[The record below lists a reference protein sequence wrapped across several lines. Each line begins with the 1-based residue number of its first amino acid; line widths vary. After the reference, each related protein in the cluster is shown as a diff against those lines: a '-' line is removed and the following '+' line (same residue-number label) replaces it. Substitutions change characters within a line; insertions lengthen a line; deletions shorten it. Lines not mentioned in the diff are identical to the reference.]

1 MEKILLIEDDAD
13 IREMLIDYLS
23 GDGYEITAYADGVS
37 VGTDIIDYA
46 LALVDL
52 MLPKS
57 NGFELIKK
65 IREIST
71 IPIIIITAK
80 NSDHDK
86 ARGLSLGAD
95 DYVTKPFSIVEL
107 SARIKANIRRVAMYD
122 VQTPTE
128 NVIRLKDLQIDLSAH
143 IVKRGTDFI
152 DLTRTEFDILVYLSK
167 NRNRALSKEAIYQK
181 IWKEP
186 YYGNENVLNTHMNR
200 LRNKL
205 KNGDG
210 EYIKT
215 LWGIGYKIMEERGIQ
230 DFKIIDDGQIHIFDL
245 TYDTS
250 CFAALF
256 VQNGLRLYQIDVV
269 KKTLEEYFFEV
280 AGGNGC
286 SY

>member
-37 VGTDIIDYA
+37 VWAFTDITDYS

-52 MLPKS
+52 MLPQS

-86 ARGLSLGAD
+86 ARGLSMGAD

-128 NVIRLKDLQIDLSAH
+128 NIIQLKDLQIDLSAH

-167 NRNRALSKEAIYQK
+167 NRNRALSKESIYQK

-186 YYGNENVLNTHMNR
+186 YYGNENVLNTHMTR
-200 LRNKL
+200 VRNKL
-205 KNGDG
+205 KNGDN

-215 LWGIGYKIMEERGIQ
+215 LWGIGYKIME
-230 DFKIIDDGQIHIFDL
+230 D
-245 TYDTS
+245 
-250 CFAALF
+250 
-256 VQNGLRLYQIDVV
+256 
-269 KKTLEEYFFEV
+269 
-280 AGGNGC
+280 
-286 SY
+286 

>member
-37 VGTDIIDYA
+37 VWAFTDITDYS

-86 ARGLSLGAD
+86 SRGLSLGAD

-128 NVIRLKDLQIDLSAH
+128 NIIQLKDLQIDLSAH

-167 NRNRALSKEAIYQK
+167 NRNRALSKESIYQK

-210 EYIKT
+210 KYIKT
-215 LWGIGYKIMEERGIQ
+215 LWGIGYKIME
-230 DFKIIDDGQIHIFDL
+230 D
-245 TYDTS
+245 
-250 CFAALF
+250 
-256 VQNGLRLYQIDVV
+256 
-269 KKTLEEYFFEV
+269 
-280 AGGNGC
+280 
-286 SY
+286 

>member
-1 MEKILLIEDDAD
+1 MYQIWRKFYMEKILLIEDDAD

-37 VGTDIIDYA
+37 VGVFTDITDYS

-52 MLPKS
+52 MLPQS

-71 IPIIIITAK
+71 LPIIIITAK
-80 NSDHDK
+80 NNDHDK
-86 ARGLSLGAD
+86 ARGLSMGAD

-107 SARIKANIRRVAMYD
+107 SARIKANIRRVAIYD

-128 NVIRLKDLQIDLSAH
+128 NVIHLKDLQIDLSAH

-167 NRNRALSKEAIYQK
+167 NRNRALSKESKYQK

-205 KNGDG
+205 KNGDN

-215 LWGIGYKIMEERGIQ
+215 LWGIGYKIME
-230 DFKIIDDGQIHIFDL
+230 D
-245 TYDTS
+245 
-250 CFAALF
+250 
-256 VQNGLRLYQIDVV
+256 
-269 KKTLEEYFFEV
+269 
-280 AGGNGC
+280 
-286 SY
+286 

>member
-37 VGTDIIDYA
+37 VGIFTDITDYS

-86 ARGLSLGAD
+86 SRGLSLGAD

-128 NVIRLKDLQIDLSAH
+128 NIIQLKDLQIDLSAH

-152 DLTRTEFDILVYLSK
+152 DLTRTEFDILVYLLK
-167 NRNRALSKEAIYQK
+167 NRNRALSKESIYQK

-205 KNGDG
+205 KNGDS

-215 LWGIGYKIMEERGIQ
+215 LWGIGYKIME
-230 DFKIIDDGQIHIFDL
+230 D
-245 TYDTS
+245 
-250 CFAALF
+250 
-256 VQNGLRLYQIDVV
+256 
-269 KKTLEEYFFEV
+269 
-280 AGGNGC
+280 
-286 SY
+286 

>member
-37 VGTDIIDYA
+37 VWAFTDITDYS

-52 MLPKS
+52 MLPQS

-128 NVIRLKDLQIDLSAH
+128 NIIQLKDLQIDLSAH

-152 DLTRTEFDILVYLSK
+152 DLTRTEFDILVYLLK
-167 NRNRALSKEAIYQK
+167 NRNRALSKESIYQK

-215 LWGIGYKIMEERGIQ
+215 LWGIGYKIME
-230 DFKIIDDGQIHIFDL
+230 D
-245 TYDTS
+245 
-250 CFAALF
+250 
-256 VQNGLRLYQIDVV
+256 
-269 KKTLEEYFFEV
+269 
-280 AGGNGC
+280 
-286 SY
+286 

>member
-23 GDGYEITAYADGVS
+23 GDGYQITVYADEVS
-37 VGTDIIDYA
+37 VWAFTDITDYS

-52 MLPKS
+52 MLPQS

-128 NVIRLKDLQIDLSAH
+128 NIIQLKDLQIDLSAH

-152 DLTRTEFDILVYLSK
+152 DLTRTEFDILVYLLK
-167 NRNRALSKEAIYQK
+167 NRNRALSKESIYQK

-215 LWGIGYKIMEERGIQ
+215 LWGIGYR
-230 DFKIIDDGQIHIFDL
+230 
-245 TYDTS
+245 
-250 CFAALF
+250 ALSET
-256 VQNGLRLYQIDVV
+256 Q
-269 KKTLEEYFFEV
+269 
-280 AGGNGC
+280 
-286 SY
+286 

>member
-37 VGTDIIDYA
+37 VGVFTDITDYS

-52 MLPKS
+52 MLPQS

-71 IPIIIITAK
+71 LPIIIITAK
-80 NSDHDK
+80 NNDHDK
-86 ARGLSLGAD
+86 ARGLSMGAD

-107 SARIKANIRRVAMYD
+107 SARIKANIRRVAIYD
-122 VQTPTE
+122 VQMPTE
-128 NVIRLKDLQIDLSAH
+128 NVIHLKDLQIDLSAH

-167 NRNRALSKEAIYQK
+167 NRNRALSKESIYQK

-205 KNGDG
+205 KNGDN

-215 LWGIGYKIMEERGIQ
+215 LWGIGYKIM
-230 DFKIIDDGQIHIFDL
+230 DD
-245 TYDTS
+245 
-250 CFAALF
+250 
-256 VQNGLRLYQIDVV
+256 
-269 KKTLEEYFFEV
+269 
-280 AGGNGC
+280 
-286 SY
+286 

>member
-1 MEKILLIEDDAD
+1 MYQIWREFYMEKILLIEDDAD

-37 VGTDIIDYA
+37 VGIFTDITDYS

-128 NVIRLKDLQIDLSAH
+128 NIIQLKDLQIDLSAH

-152 DLTRTEFDILVYLSK
+152 DLTRTEFDILVYLLK
-167 NRNRALSKEAIYQK
+167 NRNRALSKESIYQK

-215 LWGIGYKIMEERGIQ
+215 LWGIGYKIME
-230 DFKIIDDGQIHIFDL
+230 D
-245 TYDTS
+245 
-250 CFAALF
+250 
-256 VQNGLRLYQIDVV
+256 
-269 KKTLEEYFFEV
+269 
-280 AGGNGC
+280 
-286 SY
+286 

>member
-1 MEKILLIEDDAD
+1 MYQIWRKFYMEKILLIEDDAD

-37 VGTDIIDYA
+37 VGVFTDITDYS

-52 MLPKS
+52 MLPQS

-71 IPIIIITAK
+71 LPIIIITAK
-80 NSDHDK
+80 NNDHDK
-86 ARGLSLGAD
+86 ARGLSMGAD

-128 NVIRLKDLQIDLSAH
+128 NVIHLKDLQIDLSAH

-167 NRNRALSKEAIYQK
+167 NRNRALSKESIYQK

-186 YYGNENVLNTHMNR
+186 YYGNENILNTHMNR

-205 KNGDG
+205 KNGDN

-215 LWGIGYKIMEERGIQ
+215 LWGIGYKIME
-230 DFKIIDDGQIHIFDL
+230 D
-245 TYDTS
+245 
-250 CFAALF
+250 
-256 VQNGLRLYQIDVV
+256 
-269 KKTLEEYFFEV
+269 
-280 AGGNGC
+280 
-286 SY
+286 

>member
-1 MEKILLIEDDAD
+1 MYQIWRKFYMEKILLIEDDAD

-37 VGTDIIDYA
+37 VWAFTDITDYS

-52 MLPKS
+52 MLPQI

-86 ARGLSLGAD
+86 ARGLSMGAD

-128 NVIRLKDLQIDLSAH
+128 NIIQLKDLQIDLSAH

-152 DLTRTEFDILVYLSK
+152 DLTRTEFDILVYLLK
-167 NRNRALSKEAIYQK
+167 NRNRALSKESIYQK

-215 LWGIGYKIMEERGIQ
+215 LWGIGYKIME
-230 DFKIIDDGQIHIFDL
+230 D
-245 TYDTS
+245 
-250 CFAALF
+250 
-256 VQNGLRLYQIDVV
+256 
-269 KKTLEEYFFEV
+269 
-280 AGGNGC
+280 
-286 SY
+286 

>member
-1 MEKILLIEDDAD
+1 MYQIWRKFYMEKILLIEDDAD

-37 VGTDIIDYA
+37 VGVFTDITDYS

-52 MLPKS
+52 MLPQS

-71 IPIIIITAK
+71 LPIIIITAK
-80 NSDHDK
+80 NNDHDK
-86 ARGLSLGAD
+86 ARGLSMGAD

-128 NVIRLKDLQIDLSAH
+128 NVIHLKDLQIDLSAH

-167 NRNRALSKEAIYQK
+167 NRNRALSKESIYQK

-205 KNGDG
+205 KNGDN

-215 LWGIGYKIMEERGIQ
+215 LWGIGYKIME
-230 DFKIIDDGQIHIFDL
+230 D
-245 TYDTS
+245 
-250 CFAALF
+250 
-256 VQNGLRLYQIDVV
+256 
-269 KKTLEEYFFEV
+269 
-280 AGGNGC
+280 
-286 SY
+286 

>member
-1 MEKILLIEDDAD
+1 MYQIWRKFYMEKILLIEDDAD

-37 VGTDIIDYA
+37 VGVFTDITDYS

-52 MLPKS
+52 MLPQS

-71 IPIIIITAK
+71 LPIIIITAK

-128 NVIRLKDLQIDLSAH
+128 NIIQLKDLQIDLSAH

-167 NRNRALSKEAIYQK
+167 NRNRALSKESIYQK

-205 KNGDG
+205 KNGDN

-215 LWGIGYKIMEERGIQ
+215 LWGIGYKIME
-230 DFKIIDDGQIHIFDL
+230 D
-245 TYDTS
+245 
-250 CFAALF
+250 
-256 VQNGLRLYQIDVV
+256 
-269 KKTLEEYFFEV
+269 
-280 AGGNGC
+280 
-286 SY
+286 

>member
-37 VGTDIIDYA
+37 VGVFTDITDYS

-52 MLPKS
+52 MLPQS

-71 IPIIIITAK
+71 LPIIIITAK
-80 NSDHDK
+80 NNDHDK
-86 ARGLSLGAD
+86 ARGLSMGAD

-107 SARIKANIRRVAMYD
+107 SARIKANIRRVAIYD

-128 NVIRLKDLQIDLSAH
+128 NVIHLKDLQIDLSAH

-167 NRNRALSKEAIYQK
+167 NRNRALSKESIYQK

-186 YYGNENVLNTHMNR
+186 YYGNENILNTHMNR

-205 KNGDG
+205 KNGDN

-215 LWGIGYKIMEERGIQ
+215 LWGIGYKIM
-230 DFKIIDDGQIHIFDL
+230 DD
-245 TYDTS
+245 
-250 CFAALF
+250 
-256 VQNGLRLYQIDVV
+256 
-269 KKTLEEYFFEV
+269 
-280 AGGNGC
+280 
-286 SY
+286 

>member
-1 MEKILLIEDDAD
+1 MYQIWRKFYMEKILLIEDDAD

-37 VGTDIIDYA
+37 VGVFTDITDYS

-52 MLPKS
+52 MLPQS

-71 IPIIIITAK
+71 LPIIIITAK
-80 NSDHDK
+80 NNDHDK
-86 ARGLSLGAD
+86 ARGLSMGAD

-128 NVIRLKDLQIDLSAH
+128 NIIQLKDLQIDLSAH

-152 DLTRTEFDILVYLSK
+152 DLTRTEFDILVYLLK
-167 NRNRALSKEAIYQK
+167 NRNRALSKESIYQK

-205 KNGDG
+205 KNGDS

-215 LWGIGYKIMEERGIQ
+215 LWGIGYKIME
-230 DFKIIDDGQIHIFDL
+230 D
-245 TYDTS
+245 
-250 CFAALF
+250 
-256 VQNGLRLYQIDVV
+256 
-269 KKTLEEYFFEV
+269 
-280 AGGNGC
+280 
-286 SY
+286 

>member
-37 VGTDIIDYA
+37 VGVFTDITDYS

-80 NSDHDK
+80 NNDHDK
-86 ARGLSLGAD
+86 ARGLSMGAD

-128 NVIRLKDLQIDLSAH
+128 NIIQLKDLQIDLSAH

-152 DLTRTEFDILVYLSK
+152 DLTRTEFDILVYLLK
-167 NRNRALSKEAIYQK
+167 NRNRALSKESIYQK

-186 YYGNENVLNTHMNR
+186 YYGNENILNTHMNR

-215 LWGIGYKIMEERGIQ
+215 LWGIGYKIME
-230 DFKIIDDGQIHIFDL
+230 D
-245 TYDTS
+245 
-250 CFAALF
+250 
-256 VQNGLRLYQIDVV
+256 
-269 KKTLEEYFFEV
+269 
-280 AGGNGC
+280 
-286 SY
+286 

>member
-1 MEKILLIEDDAD
+1 MYQIWREFYMEKILLIEDDAD

-23 GDGYEITAYADGVS
+23 GEGYQITAYADGVS
-37 VGTDIIDYA
+37 VGVFTDITDYS

-52 MLPKS
+52 MLPQS

-71 IPIIIITAK
+71 LPIIIITAK
-80 NSDHDK
+80 NNDHDK
-86 ARGLSLGAD
+86 ARGLSMGAD

-128 NVIRLKDLQIDLSAH
+128 NIIQVKDLRIDLSAH

-167 NRNRALSKEAIYQK
+167 NRNRALSKESIYQK

-215 LWGIGYKIMEERGIQ
+215 LWGIGYKIME
-230 DFKIIDDGQIHIFDL
+230 D
-245 TYDTS
+245 
-250 CFAALF
+250 
-256 VQNGLRLYQIDVV
+256 
-269 KKTLEEYFFEV
+269 
-280 AGGNGC
+280 
-286 SY
+286 

>member
-1 MEKILLIEDDAD
+1 MYQIWREFYMEKILLIEDDAD

-37 VGTDIIDYA
+37 VGVFTDITDYS

-86 ARGLSLGAD
+86 ARGLSMGAD

-128 NVIRLKDLQIDLSAH
+128 NIIQLKDLQIDLSAH

-167 NRNRALSKEAIYQK
+167 NRNRALSKESIYQK

-205 KNGDG
+205 KNGDS

-215 LWGIGYKIMEERGIQ
+215 LWGIGYKIME
-230 DFKIIDDGQIHIFDL
+230 D
-245 TYDTS
+245 
-250 CFAALF
+250 
-256 VQNGLRLYQIDVV
+256 
-269 KKTLEEYFFEV
+269 
-280 AGGNGC
+280 
-286 SY
+286 

>member
-1 MEKILLIEDDAD
+1 MYQIWREFYMEKILLIEDDAD

-37 VGTDIIDYA
+37 VGVFTDITDYS

-80 NSDHDK
+80 NNDHDK
-86 ARGLSLGAD
+86 ARGLSMGAD

-107 SARIKANIRRVAMYD
+107 SARIKANIRRVAIYD

-128 NVIRLKDLQIDLSAH
+128 NVIHLKDLQIDLSAH

-167 NRNRALSKEAIYQK
+167 NRNRALSKESIYQK

-205 KNGDG
+205 KNGDS

-215 LWGIGYKIMEERGIQ
+215 LWGIGYKIME
-230 DFKIIDDGQIHIFDL
+230 D
-245 TYDTS
+245 
-250 CFAALF
+250 
-256 VQNGLRLYQIDVV
+256 
-269 KKTLEEYFFEV
+269 
-280 AGGNGC
+280 
-286 SY
+286 

>member
-1 MEKILLIEDDAD
+1 MYQIWRKFYMEKILLIEDDAD

-37 VGTDIIDYA
+37 VGIFTDITDYS

-86 ARGLSLGAD
+86 SRGLSLGAD
-95 DYVTKPFSIVEL
+95 YYVTKPFSIVEL

-128 NVIRLKDLQIDLSAH
+128 NIIQLKDLQIDLSAH

-152 DLTRTEFDILVYLSK
+152 DLTRTEFDILVYLLK
-167 NRNRALSKEAIYQK
+167 NRNRALSKESIYQK

-215 LWGIGYKIMEERGIQ
+215 LWGIGYKIME
-230 DFKIIDDGQIHIFDL
+230 D
-245 TYDTS
+245 
-250 CFAALF
+250 
-256 VQNGLRLYQIDVV
+256 
-269 KKTLEEYFFEV
+269 
-280 AGGNGC
+280 
-286 SY
+286 

>member
-1 MEKILLIEDDAD
+1 MYQIWRKFHMEKILLIEDDAD

-37 VGTDIIDYA
+37 VGVFTDITDYS

-52 MLPKS
+52 MLPQS

-71 IPIIIITAK
+71 LPIIIITAK
-80 NSDHDK
+80 NNDHDK
-86 ARGLSLGAD
+86 ARGLSMGAD

-107 SARIKANIRRVAMYD
+107 SARIKANIRRVAIYD
-122 VQTPTE
+122 VQMPTE
-128 NVIRLKDLQIDLSAH
+128 NVIHLKDLQIDLSAH

-167 NRNRALSKEAIYQK
+167 NRNRALSKESIYQK

-205 KNGDG
+205 KNGDN

-215 LWGIGYKIMEERGIQ
+215 LWGIGYKIME
-230 DFKIIDDGQIHIFDL
+230 D
-245 TYDTS
+245 
-250 CFAALF
+250 
-256 VQNGLRLYQIDVV
+256 
-269 KKTLEEYFFEV
+269 
-280 AGGNGC
+280 
-286 SY
+286 

>member
-1 MEKILLIEDDAD
+1 MYQIWREFYMEKILLIEDDAD

-37 VGTDIIDYA
+37 VGVFTDITDYS

-80 NSDHDK
+80 NNDHDK
-86 ARGLSLGAD
+86 ARGLSMGAD

-128 NVIRLKDLQIDLSAH
+128 NIIQLKDLQIDLSAH

-152 DLTRTEFDILVYLSK
+152 DLTRTEFDILVYLLK
-167 NRNRALSKEAIYQK
+167 NRNRALSKESIYQK

-186 YYGNENVLNTHMNR
+186 YYGNENILNTHMNR

-215 LWGIGYKIMEERGIQ
+215 LWGIGYKIME
-230 DFKIIDDGQIHIFDL
+230 D
-245 TYDTS
+245 
-250 CFAALF
+250 
-256 VQNGLRLYQIDVV
+256 
-269 KKTLEEYFFEV
+269 
-280 AGGNGC
+280 
-286 SY
+286 

>member
-1 MEKILLIEDDAD
+1 MYQIWREFYMEKILLIEDDAD

-37 VGTDIIDYA
+37 VWAFTDITDYS

-52 MLPKS
+52 MLPQI

-71 IPIIIITAK
+71 LPIIIITAK
-80 NSDHDK
+80 NNDHDK
-86 ARGLSLGAD
+86 ARGLSMGAD

-107 SARIKANIRRVAMYD
+107 SARIKANIRRVAIYD
-122 VQTPTE
+122 VQMPTE
-128 NVIRLKDLQIDLSAH
+128 NVIHLKDLQIDLSAH

-167 NRNRALSKEAIYQK
+167 NRNRALSKESIYQK

-205 KNGDG
+205 KNGDN

-215 LWGIGYKIMEERGIQ
+215 LWGIGYKIME
-230 DFKIIDDGQIHIFDL
+230 D
-245 TYDTS
+245 
-250 CFAALF
+250 
-256 VQNGLRLYQIDVV
+256 
-269 KKTLEEYFFEV
+269 
-280 AGGNGC
+280 
-286 SY
+286 

>member
-1 MEKILLIEDDAD
+1 MYQIWREFYMEKILLIEDDAD

-23 GDGYEITAYADGVS
+23 GDGYQITVYADEVS
-37 VGTDIIDYA
+37 VWAFTDITDYS

-128 NVIRLKDLQIDLSAH
+128 NIIQLKDLQIDLSAH

-167 NRNRALSKEAIYQK
+167 NRNRALSKESIYQK

-186 YYGNENVLNTHMNR
+186 YYGNEHVLNTHMNR

-215 LWGIGYKIMEERGIQ
+215 LWGIGYKIME
-230 DFKIIDDGQIHIFDL
+230 D
-245 TYDTS
+245 
-250 CFAALF
+250 
-256 VQNGLRLYQIDVV
+256 
-269 KKTLEEYFFEV
+269 
-280 AGGNGC
+280 
-286 SY
+286 

>member
-37 VGTDIIDYA
+37 VWAFTDITDYS

-52 MLPKS
+52 MLPQS

-86 ARGLSLGAD
+86 ARGLSMGAD

-128 NVIRLKDLQIDLSAH
+128 NIIQLKDLQIDLSAH

-152 DLTRTEFDILVYLSK
+152 DLTRTEFDILVYLLK
-167 NRNRALSKEAIYQK
+167 NRNRALSKESIYQK

-205 KNGDG
+205 KNGDS

-215 LWGIGYKIMEERGIQ
+215 LWGIGYKIME
-230 DFKIIDDGQIHIFDL
+230 D
-245 TYDTS
+245 
-250 CFAALF
+250 
-256 VQNGLRLYQIDVV
+256 
-269 KKTLEEYFFEV
+269 
-280 AGGNGC
+280 
-286 SY
+286 

>member
-1 MEKILLIEDDAD
+1 MYQIWREFYMEKILLIEDDAD

-23 GDGYEITAYADGVS
+23 GDGYQITVYADEVS
-37 VGTDIIDYA
+37 VWAFTDITDYS

-86 ARGLSLGAD
+86 SRGLSLGAD

-128 NVIRLKDLQIDLSAH
+128 NIIQLKDLQIDLSAH

-152 DLTRTEFDILVYLSK
+152 DLTRTEFDILVYLLK
-167 NRNRALSKEAIYQK
+167 NRNRALSKESIYQK

-215 LWGIGYKIMEERGIQ
+215 LWGIGYKIME
-230 DFKIIDDGQIHIFDL
+230 D
-245 TYDTS
+245 
-250 CFAALF
+250 
-256 VQNGLRLYQIDVV
+256 
-269 KKTLEEYFFEV
+269 
-280 AGGNGC
+280 
-286 SY
+286 

>member
-37 VGTDIIDYA
+37 VWAFTDITDYS

-71 IPIIIITAK
+71 LPIIIITAK

-128 NVIRLKDLQIDLSAH
+128 NIIQLKDLQIDLSAH

-152 DLTRTEFDILVYLSK
+152 DLTRTEFDILVYLLK
-167 NRNRALSKEAIYQK
+167 NRNRALSKESIYQK

-215 LWGIGYKIMEERGIQ
+215 LWGIGYKIME
-230 DFKIIDDGQIHIFDL
+230 D
-245 TYDTS
+245 
-250 CFAALF
+250 
-256 VQNGLRLYQIDVV
+256 
-269 KKTLEEYFFEV
+269 
-280 AGGNGC
+280 
-286 SY
+286 

>member
-37 VGTDIIDYA
+37 VGIFTDITDYS

-86 ARGLSLGAD
+86 SRGLSMGAD

-128 NVIRLKDLQIDLSAH
+128 NIIQLKDLQIDLSAH

-152 DLTRTEFDILVYLSK
+152 DLTRTEFDILVYLLK
-167 NRNRALSKEAIYQK
+167 NRNRALSKESIYQK

-215 LWGIGYKIMEERGIQ
+215 LWGIGYKIME
-230 DFKIIDDGQIHIFDL
+230 D
-245 TYDTS
+245 
-250 CFAALF
+250 
-256 VQNGLRLYQIDVV
+256 
-269 KKTLEEYFFEV
+269 
-280 AGGNGC
+280 
-286 SY
+286 

>member
-37 VGTDIIDYA
+37 VWAFTDITDYS

-52 MLPKS
+52 MLPQI

-86 ARGLSLGAD
+86 SRGLSMGAD

-128 NVIRLKDLQIDLSAH
+128 NIIQLKDLQIDLSAH

-152 DLTRTEFDILVYLSK
+152 DLTRTEFDILVYLLK
-167 NRNRALSKEAIYQK
+167 NRNRALSKESIYQK

-205 KNGDG
+205 KNGDN

-215 LWGIGYKIMEERGIQ
+215 LWGIGYKIME
-230 DFKIIDDGQIHIFDL
+230 D
-245 TYDTS
+245 
-250 CFAALF
+250 
-256 VQNGLRLYQIDVV
+256 
-269 KKTLEEYFFEV
+269 
-280 AGGNGC
+280 
-286 SY
+286 

>member
-1 MEKILLIEDDAD
+1 MYQIWREFYMEKILLIEDDAD

-37 VGTDIIDYA
+37 VWAFTDITDYS

-52 MLPKS
+52 MLPQI

-86 ARGLSLGAD
+86 ARGLSMGAD

-128 NVIRLKDLQIDLSAH
+128 NIIQLKDLQIDLSAH

-152 DLTRTEFDILVYLSK
+152 DLTRTEFDILVYLLK
-167 NRNRALSKEAIYQK
+167 NRNRALSKESIHQK

-215 LWGIGYKIMEERGIQ
+215 LWGIGYKIME
-230 DFKIIDDGQIHIFDL
+230 D
-245 TYDTS
+245 
-250 CFAALF
+250 
-256 VQNGLRLYQIDVV
+256 
-269 KKTLEEYFFEV
+269 
-280 AGGNGC
+280 
-286 SY
+286 

>member
-37 VGTDIIDYA
+37 VGVFTDITDYS

-80 NSDHDK
+80 NNDHDK
-86 ARGLSLGAD
+86 ARGLSMGAD

-128 NVIRLKDLQIDLSAH
+128 NVIHLKDLQIDLSAH

-167 NRNRALSKEAIYQK
+167 NRNRALSKESIYQK

-215 LWGIGYKIMEERGIQ
+215 LWGIGYKIME
-230 DFKIIDDGQIHIFDL
+230 D
-245 TYDTS
+245 
-250 CFAALF
+250 
-256 VQNGLRLYQIDVV
+256 
-269 KKTLEEYFFEV
+269 
-280 AGGNGC
+280 
-286 SY
+286 

>member
-1 MEKILLIEDDAD
+1 MYQIWRKFYMEKILLIEDDAD

-37 VGTDIIDYA
+37 VGVFTDITDYS

-52 MLPKS
+52 MLPQS

-71 IPIIIITAK
+71 LPIIIITAK
-80 NSDHDK
+80 NNDHDK
-86 ARGLSLGAD
+86 ARGLSMGAD

-107 SARIKANIRRVAMYD
+107 SARIKANIRRVAIYD

-128 NVIRLKDLQIDLSAH
+128 NVIHLKDLQIDLSAH

-167 NRNRALSKEAIYQK
+167 NRNRALSKESIYQK

-186 YYGNENVLNTHMNR
+186 YYGNENILNTHMNR

-205 KNGDG
+205 KNGDN

-215 LWGIGYKIMEERGIQ
+215 LWGIGYKIME
-230 DFKIIDDGQIHIFDL
+230 D
-245 TYDTS
+245 
-250 CFAALF
+250 
-256 VQNGLRLYQIDVV
+256 
-269 KKTLEEYFFEV
+269 
-280 AGGNGC
+280 
-286 SY
+286 

>member
-1 MEKILLIEDDAD
+1 MYQIWRKFYMEKILLIEDDAD
-13 IREMLIDYLS
+13 IREMLIDHLS

-37 VGTDIIDYA
+37 VGIFTDITDYS

-52 MLPKS
+52 MLPQI

-86 ARGLSLGAD
+86 SRGLSLGAD

-128 NVIRLKDLQIDLSAH
+128 NIIQLKDLQIDLSAH

-152 DLTRTEFDILVYLSK
+152 DLTRTEFDILVYLLK
-167 NRNRALSKEAIYQK
+167 NRNRALSKESIYQK

-215 LWGIGYKIMEERGIQ
+215 LWGIGYKIME
-230 DFKIIDDGQIHIFDL
+230 D
-245 TYDTS
+245 
-250 CFAALF
+250 
-256 VQNGLRLYQIDVV
+256 
-269 KKTLEEYFFEV
+269 
-280 AGGNGC
+280 
-286 SY
+286 

>member
-23 GDGYEITAYADGVS
+23 GDGYQITVYADEVS
-37 VGTDIIDYA
+37 VWAFTDITDYS

-128 NVIRLKDLQIDLSAH
+128 NIIQLKDLQIDLSAH

-167 NRNRALSKEAIYQK
+167 NRNRALSKESIYQK

-186 YYGNENVLNTHMNR
+186 YYGNEHVLNTHMNR

-215 LWGIGYKIMEERGIQ
+215 LWGIGYKIME
-230 DFKIIDDGQIHIFDL
+230 D
-245 TYDTS
+245 
-250 CFAALF
+250 
-256 VQNGLRLYQIDVV
+256 
-269 KKTLEEYFFEV
+269 
-280 AGGNGC
+280 
-286 SY
+286 

>member
-37 VGTDIIDYA
+37 VGVFTDITDYS

-52 MLPKS
+52 MLPQS

-71 IPIIIITAK
+71 LPIIIITAK
-80 NSDHDK
+80 NNDHDK
-86 ARGLSLGAD
+86 ARGLSMGAD

-128 NVIRLKDLQIDLSAH
+128 NVIHLKDLQIDLSAH

-167 NRNRALSKEAIYQK
+167 NRNRALSKESKYQK

-205 KNGDG
+205 KNGDN

-215 LWGIGYKIMEERGIQ
+215 LWGIGYKIME
-230 DFKIIDDGQIHIFDL
+230 D
-245 TYDTS
+245 
-250 CFAALF
+250 
-256 VQNGLRLYQIDVV
+256 
-269 KKTLEEYFFEV
+269 
-280 AGGNGC
+280 
-286 SY
+286 